1 MKENFSHYP
10 NTRMR
15 RLRRTSAIRNLVS
28 ETSLSSHDLIYPA
41 FITESEESEDI
52 GLMPGTKRLCL
63 NDLLQLAEKL
73 VSLNIPAIALFPVIQ
88 NEKKTVDGK
97 EAFNSNGLIQKAIST
112 LKSQFPELIVISDV
126 ALDPYT
132 THGQDGIIDEK
143 SYVLNDLTNE
153 TLKKQALSHAEA
165 GADIVAPSDMMDG
178 RIGLIREEFEKNQF
192 HNTMILS
199 YAAKYASCFYNPF
212 RDAVNSKD
220 NLASGD
226 KRTYQMDPSNSD
238 ESYREVS
245 MDINEGA
252 DIVMI
257 KPAMMYQDIISN
269 IKSKFS
275 IPVFAYQVSGE
286 YAMIRAAADA
296 GYLNHKDAVM
306 ESVLSIKR
314 SGASGILTYSAIDIA
329 QWLSE

>member
-52 GLMPGTKRLCL
+52 GSMPGTKRLCL

-97 EAFNSNGLIQKAIST
+97 EAFNSNGLIQKAISK

-132 THGQDGIIDEK
+132 TLGQDGIIDEN
-143 SYVLNDLTNE
+143 SYVLN
-153 TLKKQALSHAEA
+153 
-165 GADIVAPSDMMDG
+165 
-178 RIGLIREEFEKNQF
+178 
-192 HNTMILS
+192 
-199 YAAKYASCFYNPF
+199 
-212 RDAVNSKD
+212 
-220 NLASGD
+220 
-226 KRTYQMDPSNSD
+226 
-238 ESYREVS
+238 
-245 MDINEGA
+245 
-252 DIVMI
+252 
-257 KPAMMYQDIISN
+257 
-269 IKSKFS
+269 
-275 IPVFAYQVSGE
+275 
-286 YAMIRAAADA
+286 
-296 GYLNHKDAVM
+296 
-306 ESVLSIKR
+306 
-314 SGASGILTYSAIDIA
+314 
-329 QWLSE
+329 